1 MTRKER
7 LERTLRGE
15 PVDRPAVSF
24 YEIDGN
30 QDTQNAD
37 PFNVFN
43 SPDWQPI
50 IDLAREE
57 SDRMVSVHVPVRG
70 GPEHPL
76 AERTITE
83 TWSDANG
90 SRFTRTTLKAGKRTL
105 THRSRR
111 DPHVNTVWTEE
122 HFLKDTDDLKAYLDL
137 PAPVFGGTP
146 DPTRALQ
153 IEQALG
159 DAGIIRIET
168 GTALCAA
175 ADLFDMATYTIIAL
189 TEPKLFTQLLERFE
203 SFLLPSVE
211 AISRAMPGRMWRMY
225 GPEYA
230 SPPYLPPRLFREYVT
245 TFDAPI
251 ARAIQEHGGF
261 ARLHSHGNLRDILDD
276 IVATGCDGLDPIE
289 PAPQGDVT
297 LADVRERCGDQLVL
311 FGNLEASD
319 LENLPTPQFEEKI
332 RTALDQGPGGKGF
345 VLMPS
350 ACPYG
355 RELSPH
361 VLPNY
366 QAMVRLAK
374 ERASSSKSAMRR

>member
-15 PVDRPAVSF
+15 AVDRPAVSF

-30 QDTQNAD
+30 QDTRNPD
-37 PFNVFN
+37 PFNIFN
-43 SPDWQPI
+43 APDWQPI
-50 IDLAREE
+50 IELAREA
-57 SDRMVSVHVPVRG
+57 SDRMVSVGIPIKDA
-70 GPEHPL
+70 PPNPL
-76 AERTITE
+76 AELTRSE
-83 TWSDANG
+83 TWTDEKG
-90 SRFTRTTLKAGKRTL
+90 SRCTRTTIKAGKRML

-111 DPHVNTVWTEE
+111 DPQVNTVWTEE
-122 HFLKDTDDLKAYLDL
+122 HFLKDVDDLRAFLDL
-137 PAPVFGGTP
+137 PAPVFGGVT

-153 IEQALG
+153 IEQELG
-159 DAGIIRIET
+159 DAGILRIET

-189 TEPKLFTQLLERFE
+189 TEQELFTQLLERMQ
-203 SFLLPSVE
+203 SFLQPRVE
-211 AISRAMPGRMWRMY
+211 AVAKTIPGRMWRIY

-245 TFDAPI
+245 IFDTPI
-251 ARAIQEHGGF
+251 VQAIQRQGGF

-289 PAPQGDVT
+289 PPGQGDVT
-297 LADVRERCGDQLVL
+297 LGYVRENYGDRLVL
-311 FGNLEASD
+311 FGNLEACD
-319 LENLPTPQFEEKI
+319 LENLPTPQFEQKI
-332 RTALDQGPGGKGF
+332 RTALDEGPGGKGF

-366 QAMVRLAK
+366 QAMIRLAK
-374 ERASSSKSAMRR
+374 DRAG